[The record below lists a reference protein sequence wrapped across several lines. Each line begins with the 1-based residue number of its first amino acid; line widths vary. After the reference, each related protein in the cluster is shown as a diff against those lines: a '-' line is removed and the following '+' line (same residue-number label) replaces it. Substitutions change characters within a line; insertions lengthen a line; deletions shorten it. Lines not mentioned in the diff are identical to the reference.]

1 LRHPLPLGPG
11 ERWAGLATL
20 CYALTNT
27 FLRATIDPAHPPD
40 PVVAAIVRLLPV
52 TALAWTLTF
61 VTRGKATLRPGSA
74 RFAGWRVL
82 AAILLSGAASY
93 FIGNSAYQSALNQGG
108 VNVTIP
114 VAQSASLWSGILLG
128 GAFLG
133 EHFDLRVAWGGL
145 AVMIG
150 LVLITTGRAFD
161 PRPDWYL
168 AIPFGAVAGASY
180 ATANLFMRSAYRR
193 GVAQSS
199 GLALNTLSGLTL
211 LLATAI
217 ARDGIAFIAR
227 LTPSALATLFVA
239 SIFNAGALFSLS
251 RALTLTTAGRVNT
264 GSLAISTLLA
274 ALLFNE
280 LMTPPIALGIA
291 LIVGG
296 VLLVQRF
303 LHPASPQTA

>member
-1 LRHPLPLGPG
+1 V
-11 ERWAGLATL
+11 
-20 CYALTNT
+20 
-27 FLRATIDPAHPPD
+27 F
-40 PVVAAIVRLLPV
+40 
-52 TALAWTLTF
+52 
-61 VTRGKATLRPGSA
+61 S
-74 RFAGWRVL
+74 
-82 AAILLSGAASY
+82 
-93 FIGNSAYQSALNQGG
+93 
-108 VNVTIP
+108 
-114 VAQSASLWSGILLG
+114 
-128 GAFLG
+128 
-133 EHFDLRVAWGGL
+133 
-145 AVMIG
+145 
-150 LVLITTGRAFD
+150 
-161 PRPDWYL
+161 

-239 SIFNAGALFSLS
+239 GIFNAGALFSLS
-251 RALTLTTAGRVNT
+251 RALTLTTAGRVNTINT